1 MGTSIDVLESRLLFN
16 LKLNVAYDRIQNIGQ
31 LPQGARIVA
40 PIDGGEFE
48 GPLLRGAVLPGG
60 ADWVVFRGDGA
71 MLIDVRV
78 TLQTDDDARIY
89 MQYRGIAHAAP
100 EIMTRFNRREVLPY
114 PSFYART
121 VPSFET
127 GAARYAWLNKIIA
140 VANGARTAD
149 GPEYRVFEIL

>member
-60 ADWVVFRGDGA
+60 ADWVEIGR
-71 MLIDVRV
+71 
-78 TLQTDDDARIY
+78 
-89 MQYRGIAHAAP
+89 AH
-100 EIMTRFNRREVLPY
+100 V
-114 PSFYART
+114 
-121 VPSFET
+121 
-127 GAARYAWLNKIIA
+127 
-140 VANGARTAD
+140 
-149 GPEYRVFEIL
+149 